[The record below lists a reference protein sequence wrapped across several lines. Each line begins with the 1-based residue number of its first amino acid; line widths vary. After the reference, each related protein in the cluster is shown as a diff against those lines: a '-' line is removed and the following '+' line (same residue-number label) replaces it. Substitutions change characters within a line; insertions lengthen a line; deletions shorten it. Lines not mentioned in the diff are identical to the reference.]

1 MPDLTRVAKLAN
13 RAAIPG
19 PEEFL
24 TRQPWH
30 RYQSGPFAE
39 IDLARHRLLERTT
52 ITRDAMGQR
61 ALNFGITPAADPFR
75 WMRGDVWN
83 DCLPPGACHF
93 VATLTK
99 PIRKILLAIGTA

>member
-61 ALNFGITPAADPFR
+61 ALNFGITPAADPFVGCEV
-75 WMRGDVWN
+75 M
-83 DCLPPGACHF
+83 F
-93 VATLTK
+93 
-99 PIRKILLAIGTA
+99 GTTAFPQGPVIS

>member
-24 TRQPWH
+24 TRRPGH

-39 IDLARHRLLERTT
+39 IDLARHRLLERST
-52 ITRDAMGQR
+52 ITRDTMGQR

-75 WMRGDVWN
+75 RMRCDVWN
-83 DCLPPGACHF
+83 DCLPPRTCHF
-93 VATLTK
+93 VTALAK
-99 PIRKILLAIGTA
+99 PIRKILLAVGTA